1 MTRRRLALLLPVVAA
16 ALAGCGFQP
25 LYGRPGGAGPDSAS
39 VADEMA
45 AIKIEFIDNRS
56 GQILRNFLLDGM
68 TPRGEP
74 ARPTYRLQIALAEPR
89 PQDLGIARDDSVV
102 RFSYNVRALFRLLD
116 ARSGRVVYE
125 DSASSSSSYEV
136 TNSQYA
142 TVASRDNA
150 RERVLEDL
158 ALEIR
163 TQIGQYLRERRAASA
178 Q

>member
-1 MTRRRLALLLPVVAA
+1 
-16 ALAGCGFQP
+16 
-25 LYGRPGGAGPDSAS
+25 
-39 VADEMA
+39 
-45 AIKIEFIDNRS
+45 
-56 GQILRNFLLDGM
+56 M

-74 ARPTYRLQIALAEPR
+74 ARPVYRLQVALAEPR

-102 RFSYNVRALFRLLD
+102 RFSYNVRARFRLLD
-116 ARSGRVVYE
+116 ARNGRPVYE

-150 RERVLEDL
+150 RDRVLEDV

-163 TQIGQYLRERRAASA
+163 TLLAQYLRERPRAAV